1 MTGLPWPVVL
11 QRYPTPTRGQLCCG
25 CSWRSTDWR
34 IRTYTSPTLT
44 DKFSV
49 SYTTTP
55 RSLVKWNAS
64 LSKAN
69 FPCNFICEIPE
80 TRRALGSAR
89 KISLLTEESAQAARL
104 QRRPVL
110 HSLLWLQKVLER
122 SHAIRAPTSIHSDWL
137 ALGRKKSGRLRHRM
151 RTLPW
156 PRSPMI
162 LWWNMPKSISSI
174 SLFRGQDPARGIA
187 GLPTSR
193 MWSLKASKS
202 PGRRRDSPSSRYI
215 VGMIQK
221 TIRPTRTTSSSTT
234 TQSSGDG
241 PWNQCGPSGNDFRA
255 RVITSWSDPGR
266 RGRKAKRDVITLEVL
281 NSADEWVTR
290 DEL

>member
-1 MTGLPWPVVL
+1 MKDQGLANNDI
-11 QRYPTPTRGQLCCG
+11 YI
-25 CSWRSTDWR
+25 TD
-34 IRTYTSPTLT
+34 SNE
-44 DKFSV
+44 KFSV
-49 SYTTTP
+49 SQTTTP

-69 FPCNFICEIPE
+69 FPCNFICKKTE
-80 TRRALGSAR
+80 TRRALGSVR
-89 KISLLTEESAQAARL
+89 KISLLTEEAAQAARL
-104 QRRPVL
+104 QRRPAL

-137 ALGRKKSGRLRHRM
+137 ALGRKKSWRLRHRM

-193 MWSLKASKS
+193 MWSLKAI
-202 PGRRRDSPSSRYI
+202 RRRDSPSTRYI
-215 VGMIQK
+215 VGMVQK
-221 TIRPTRTTSSSTT
+221 TIRPTRTRSSFTT

-241 PWNQCGPSGNDFRA
+241 PWNQCGPSGKDFRG
-255 RVITSWSDPGR
+255 RVDHLL
-266 RGRKAKRDVITLEVL
+266 V
-281 NSADEWVTR
+281 
-290 DEL
+290 